1 MELSSISPDNK
12 AAICTLE
19 CQLSKSQEKG
29 DYARL
34 TDQFLICHFRDRRYT
49 HLHQSAVIIY
59 YAYICVKVFS
69 VLLVFSSDSGRRISF
84 RMPLKQDVDGQS
96 TCHAHTAHFG
106 QILFTPPRHN
116 TTHTGKNS
124 NEWIY
129 WILFSGPQKHL
140 RLYRRILASTLPN
153 RRVHPKNWVFE
164 LELSVGA
171 EERTHATCWRARK
184 RLAWFCFGLSLA
196 AWLHVGRTNWSGD
209 WLGRQNGNP
218 TLFG

>member
-96 TCHAHTAHFG
+96 TCHAHTA

-124 NEWIY
+124 NE
-129 WILFSGPQKHL
+129 
-140 RLYRRILASTLPN
+140 
-153 RRVHPKNWVFE
+153 
-164 LELSVGA
+164 
-171 EERTHATCWRARK
+171 
-184 RLAWFCFGLSLA
+184 
-196 AWLHVGRTNWSGD
+196 
-209 WLGRQNGNP
+209 
-218 TLFG
+218 